1 MVVGNQA
8 EHRGDTMS
16 DKKLR
21 ATSRALPIAL
31 LRARETVMGQIR
43 PMLADAG
50 VTEQQWRVLRVLA
63 EDGGMDPTDIAEKSC
78 LLLPSLTRI
87 LKYLE
92 KSGLVTRKRHE
103 TDGRRHV
110 VEITDKGRGLIDKN
124 APASNRIY
132 SELEKSFGARK
143 MNRLL
148 DLLDE
153 LAHLKL

>member
-1 MVVGNQA
+1 
-8 EHRGDTMS
+8 MS
-16 DKKLR
+16 DKNLR

-31 LRARETVMGQIR
+31 LRARETVMAQIR
-43 PMLADAG
+43 PMLADTG

-87 LKYLE
+87 LKFLE
-92 KSGLVTRKRHE
+92 ENGLVTRKRHE
-103 TDGRRHV
+103 TDGRRHI
-110 VEITDKGRGLIDKN
+110 VEITDKGRGLIDRN

-132 SELEKSFGARK
+132 ADLEKSFGAKK

>member
-1 MVVGNQA
+1 
-8 EHRGDTMS
+8 MS
-16 DKKLR
+16 DRKLR

-50 VTEQQWRVLRVLA
+50 VTEQQWRVLRVLV
-63 EDGGMDPTDIAEKSC
+63 EDGPMDPTDIADKSC

-92 KSGLVTRKRHE
+92 ENGLVTRARHQ
-103 TDGRRHV
+103 TDGRRFV
-110 VEITDKGRGLIDKN
+110 VEITAKGQGLIAEN
-124 APASNRIY
+124 AKISNRIY
-132 SELEKSFGARK
+132 SEIETAFGAEK
-143 MNRLL
+143 MDDLL

-153 LAHLKL
+153 LAHLKI